1 MFVEVT
7 TSRDES
13 HDFLNSHV
21 TSTALKSHGN
31 VGAGR
36 RFSTI
41 EQTGK
46 TNKTYGLKQISSV
59 TKIELP

>member
-21 TSTALKSHGN
+21 TSTALKSRGN

-41 EQTGK
+41 EQTEVKPTRLTG
-46 TNKTYGLKQISSV
+46 
-59 TKIELP
+59 